1 MISFMLEYQR
11 FLHALDHRIQVVWY
25 AAHLLPVAFAFEW
38 MIVTYPAA
46 TGRFRWAGGLERSV
60 PLSSVV
66 VGGSLWSNTAVF
78 ACIVLICFDGDKS
91 RRRGEYQ

>member
-1 MISFMLEYQR
+1 MNDRNFTYIHYSTMISFMLEYQR

-46 TGRFRWAGGLERSV
+46 TGRFR
-60 PLSSVV
+60 
-66 VGGSLWSNTAVF
+66 
-78 ACIVLICFDGDKS
+78 
-91 RRRGEYQ
+91 